1 MMSTVLVLMPADQ
14 VKLDPACELL
24 GPCLVLAAGEWQIG
38 YWCGESGWRDCE
50 CGFRIEPELWAPL
63 PKP

>member
-1 MMSTVLVLMPADQ
+1 MSPIVITMLPADT
-14 VKLDPACELL
+14 VKLDPNIEL

-38 YWCGESGWRDCE
+38 HWLGESGWRDCE